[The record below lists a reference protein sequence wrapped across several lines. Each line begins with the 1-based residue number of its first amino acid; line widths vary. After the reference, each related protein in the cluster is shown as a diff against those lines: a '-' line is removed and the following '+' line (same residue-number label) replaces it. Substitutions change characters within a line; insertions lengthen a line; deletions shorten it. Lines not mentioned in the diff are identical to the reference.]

1 MSDIKPRIHIIGAG
15 FSGLSVA
22 YLLAQHKMFDITVFE
37 QNSHI
42 GGMIQSSVKDGI
54 LVERAAN
61 SILCTEETINFLNE
75 IGVKS
80 VSPLPTAKK
89 RFFFRDGLTR
99 WPLTALETMGLIPRV
114 LFHLITRK
122 SFLKFNPQETVADWS
137 QKYFGKSF
145 TQYLISPG
153 LQGIYALPAH
163 QLNAQSILGQIL
175 QPKKEK
181 YKGIVSGQ
189 NGMMDVVQSLEKKCL
204 SSGVKIV
211 TNHIYDFSTPY
222 DFVIVATSAK
232 DAAKTIMLQ
241 NKFLGAELE
250 KIKMNNVLS
259 VTCKV
264 IRSNRPQGFGC
275 LIPEN
280 ANTKCLGVLFNS
292 DIFENRSQS
301 EASSET
307 YIFSQQEAAN
317 INALNPDALKA
328 YMEKTRQAIFQTE
341 SPIQQVYTSY
351 WPNGLPIYDHVLANF
366 QSQFVAPENNIYLHG
381 NYVAG
386 IGLSK
391 IIKNSYFISNSI
403 VKAKS

>member
-1 MSDIKPRIHIIGAG
+1 MSDIKPRIHIVGAG

-22 YLLAQHKMFDITVFE
+22 YLLAQHKRFDITVFE

-137 QKYFGKSF
+137 QKYFGKAF

-153 LQGIYALPAH
+153 LQGIYALPAN
-163 QLNAQSILGQIL
+163 QLNAQNILGQIL

-222 DFVIVATSAK
+222 DFVILATSAQ
-232 DAAKTIMLQ
+232 DAARTIMLQ

-264 IRSNRPQGFGC
+264 SRSNRPQGFGC

-280 ANTKCLGVLFNS
+280 TDTKCLGVLFNS

-317 INALNPDALKA
+317 INALNPDALKT

-366 QSQFVAPENNIYLHG
+366 QSQFVVPENNIYLHG

-403 VKAKS
+403 VKAQS